1 MYEWMD
7 ARVGMLS
14 NKVEGRWRDE
24 VATDWCKIKTS
35 IRQVMVFK
43 SIQCDFGSRKSKPS
57 KISDSLSC
65 VSSMGVAKPR
75 ISNRETCKI
84 VNLEL

>member
-14 NKVEGRWRDE
+14 NKVEGRCRDE

-43 SIQCDFGSRKSKPS
+43 SIQCHFG
-57 KISDSLSC
+57 
-65 VSSMGVAKPR
+65 
-75 ISNRETCKI
+75 
-84 VNLEL
+84 

>member
-24 VATDWCKIKTS
+24 VATDWCKIKN
-35 IRQVMVFK
+35 VHPPGDGF
-43 SIQCDFGSRKSKPS
+43 
-57 KISDSLSC
+57 
-65 VSSMGVAKPR
+65 
-75 ISNRETCKI
+75 
-84 VNLEL
+84 